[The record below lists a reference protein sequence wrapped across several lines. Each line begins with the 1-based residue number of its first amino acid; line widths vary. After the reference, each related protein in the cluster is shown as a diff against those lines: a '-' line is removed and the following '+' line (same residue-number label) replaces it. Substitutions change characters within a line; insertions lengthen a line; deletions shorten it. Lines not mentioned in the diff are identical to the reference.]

1 MGLGLERP
9 QLPARKGQEENAG
22 RSAIRKAAAN
32 RQVQLHS
39 HLTNTMHRNGPGI
52 LEAGIGFDGSD
63 WNTVIILYYITLY
76 YIILHY
82 IYYIILYY
90 IILYYIILYCIVL
103 YYIILYYIILYYII
117 YIMYI

>member
-63 WNTVIILYYITLY
+63 WNTVIILYYIILHYIILY
-76 YIILHY
+76 YII
-82 IYYIILYY
+82 Y

-103 YYIILYYIILYYII
+103 YCIILYYIILYY
-117 YIMYI
+117 MYDG